1 MCNILLSFFFKFF
14 DNIDVVILF
23 VVWSIGGV
31 GRIIGKLVICRI
43 WYRFLGRWCFRG
55 WILVDRKLSLLFI
68 FGLF

>member
-31 GRIIGKLVICRI
+31 GRIIGRLVICRI

-55 WILVDRKLSLLFI
+55 WILVDIKLSLLFI